1 MASSSRLMRTVWPP
15 LLFVAAGIGLWYLI
29 AAVTGLPAF
38 ILPTPTDVVRAAVDA
53 APTLADAVGATLSST
68 VLGLIIA
75 VVLGVGAAALIDL
88 VPFLRR
94 ALYPILVASQTIQ
107 VLAVA
112 PILIIWFGFGQAPT
126 IVIVVLF
133 TFFPMTVAT
142 VDGLA
147 ATDPDYVALLRSMHA
162 RRGQIWRAVRL
173 PAALPSFFSG
183 LRLAV
188 TYSVVAATIGEW
200 VGGSEGLGLFM
211 LRSKNALQT
220 PAVFAGMLITTLVS
234 IALFGIVYMV
244 ERLAL
249 RWHYTAERREQWEEQ
264 GIY

>member
-15 LLFVAAGIGLWYLI
+15 LLFVAAGIGVWYLI

>member
-1 MASSSRLMRTVWPP
+1 MRTVWPP